1 MLQSMESQR
10 VGHDIATEQKKYS
23 GEKVRMFLFLE
34 FLAARLNM

>member
-10 VGHDIATEQKKYS
+10 VGHDIATEHRKYS
-23 GEKVRMFLFLE
+23 GGKVGMFLFID